1 MKFRLTL
8 RRVTLSV
15 AVLAM
20 LGGIPAAAQ
29 AASAAGGT
37 GWIRIGNLST
47 GSSPVDVYVSSGSAV
62 AIVQHDVAYPTVLSY
77 QTMDA
82 GSYSV
87 DMRAAGSAASST
99 PLLSGTVSVKS
110 GHAYTV
116 TSLQGKLKV
125 LDDSLNAPS
134 GQSLVQVIQA
144 SGQSKVTFHC
154 SCAAGA
160 PGNVTNDAA
169 PGSVSPYAK
178 IPPGQWTM
186 TATGPDQNA
195 SRFVPLTA
203 NTVHTEVVVS
213 TSSGLGILDLLS
225 AAGDQPTLGG
235 VGTGFGGTAPHGP
248 GSPLPWLAV
257 IGAGLVLLVAGG
269 LSLSRARLRRLT
281 ARG

>member
-1 MKFRLTL
+1 MKFRLAL

-15 AVLAM
+15 AVLAV
-20 LGGIPAAAQ
+20 LGGIPAAAS
-29 AASAAGGT
+29 AASAAAGT

-47 GSSPVDVYVSSGSAV
+47 GSSPVDVYVSSGSTV
-62 AIVQHDVAYPTVLSY
+62 AMVQHDVAYPTVLSY
-77 QTMDA
+77 QTIGRGQLQRRHA
-82 GSYSV
+82 G
-87 DMRAAGSAASST
+87 RGFAASST
-99 PLLSGTVSVKS
+99 PLLSGTVAVKA

-125 LDDSLNAPS
+125 LDDSLTAPA

-257 IGAGLVLLVAGG
+257 IGAGLVLIAGG
-269 LSLSRARLRRLT
+269 LSLSRGRLRRLT
-281 ARG
+281 AKG